1 MYYKMYCI
9 SRILIVTLYFDKK
22 LKYFKIIY
30 YNILYI
36 KLQISLILKI

>member
-1 MYYKMYCI
+1 MLLNDCMYYKMYCI

-22 LKYFKIIY
+22 L
-30 YNILYI
+30 NILYI